1 MGLAQAPVCNIP
13 EEIAHQGI
21 VTRRNLSVFV
31 LDQCKGRAA
40 RRGSLASRTRPDG
53 CRSPLSV
60 HDPLEGLRRGR
71 SRRKPPLPPTAVR
84 LTEES
89 CKARLSLHRVDT
101 CISWR
106 KRLHRVAPVSA
117 LSVER
122 VQIDMQLLENP
133 EISGVEYQQ
142 ATLAGYESGNTF
154 SRNSKRTVPIC
165 GITDVPLNLVHI
177 HPRLRGRSNPCEQS
191 RCGVYSLQHR

>member
-1 MGLAQAPVCNIP
+1 VLREAGRLLLERGRTVVDRLYPFTIRLKDCVGAIAAQTPAT
-13 EEIAHQGI
+13 AH
-21 VTRRNLSVFV
+21 
-31 LDQCKGRAA
+31 
-40 RRGSLASRTRPDG
+40 RGSI
-53 CRSPLSV
+53 
-60 HDPLEGLRRGR
+60 
-71 SRRKPPLPPTAVR
+71 
-84 LTEES
+84 TEES

-106 KRLHRVAPVSA
+106 KRLHRLAPVSA

-154 SRNSKRTVPIC
+154 SRNSNRTVPIC
-165 GITDVPLNLVHI
+165 GITDVPAEPRP
-177 HPRLRGRSNPCEQS
+177 HPSALAWQVEP
-191 RCGVYSLQHR
+191 V